1 MDGEYEISGQNGPR
15 HHLRLQMAW
24 LLLWLIAFPMLLWG
38 IDQATFD
45 GGMLQQAFLL
55 LLALT
60 GKALGG

>member
-1 MDGEYEISGQNGPR
+1 VRQIILGYHDLKLPFFKNVR
-15 HHLRLQMAW
+15 
-24 LLLWLIAFPMLLWG
+24 LWG

>member
-1 MDGEYEISGQNGPR
+1 VRQIILGYHDLKLPFLTKNVR
-15 HHLRLQMAW
+15 
-24 LLLWLIAFPMLLWG
+24 LWG